1 MTRLA
6 LLDQAAF
13 LRLRATGQGSVVQCT
28 WVYDRDVD
36 IDELRVFNGNLGAG
50 LPGQYRVRRAG
61 ELERAGLAI
70 PVASETDKIKVLADP
85 PAVSTAAHERPV
97 ASKRRKSPRS

>member
-13 LRLRATGQGSVVQCT
+13 LRLRATGQGSVCQCT

-36 IDELRVFNGNLGAG
+36 IDE
-50 LPGQYRVRRAG
+50 
-61 ELERAGLAI
+61 
-70 PVASETDKIKVLADP
+70 
-85 PAVSTAAHERPV
+85 
-97 ASKRRKSPRS
+97 